1 MCIFAF
7 PLREFMHSNEF
18 VQISFADEGPG
29 AVRDCAL
36 GYDQDR
42 DRLYIFGGK
51 NGSILDDTWYYDF
64 ASKTWG
70 KPNTAQSPE
79 HRFTMAFGVWD
90 KSMYISTG
98 EGPGKVFYNDVWR
111 LVNVSF
117 QNRFYK
123 VCSKRG
129 PGEVACKPKPPIV
142 NARAWARK
150 KHNLLC
156 CKRIQKRHTLGARD
170 RAEPV

>member
-1 MCIFAF
+1 MLFFFAS
-7 PLREFMHSNEF
+7 PSHSNAF

-51 NGSILDDTWYYDF
+51 NGGTISNDTWYYDF
-64 ASKTWG
+64 ASNMWG
-70 KPNTAQSPE
+70 KPPAGQAPE

-117 QNRFYK
+117 PNTFYK
-123 VCSKRG
+123 YMFETEPRRCVQAKARHCECGSVGWKKRSYFVVREYKNVTHWING
-129 PGEVACKPKPPIV
+129 
-142 NARAWARK
+142 
-150 KHNLLC
+150 
-156 CKRIQKRHTLGARD
+156 RD